1 MDLDNPPSDPVEL
14 LRAWLQMAEEAELP
28 NPNSMTLATIDPD
41 GRPSARVVLLKH
53 LDERGIVFYTNRN
66 SRKGRALAANP
77 RAALVFYWDV
87 LTRQVVVE
95 GQVEPA
101 SEEESDAYFA
111 TRPRASQLGAWA
123 SAQSEPAAD
132 RSALDAAFAEVEE
145 RFEGEDV
152 PRPPHWGGYRLSLD
166 RMEFWL
172 GRPFRL
178 HDRIVYLPDG
188 SSGWSTQ
195 RLFP

>member
-77 RAALVFYWDV
+77 QASLVFHWDV

-123 SAQSEPAAD
+123 SAQSEPAED

-188 SSGWSTQ
+188 SGGWTTQ